1 MKRMLSLVFVFA
13 VSSVAWAAEPVPVAG
28 GKVALTPD
36 NTRIVFIGTHAAP
49 KRPDPR
55 TGGFAKFKGEAA
67 VAGKTLKSVA
77 VDIEADSLWTEVGGR
92 LTNHLKSADFLEVR
106 EFPTAKFVSTKIEPA
121 ADGKAK
127 ITGNLTLHGQTKA
140 ISFPATVAVTDKGLT
155 LASEF
160 TIDRTNWGI
169 NYEPNQVVKEV
180 TLKIAIGEKTQP
192 TTDGG
197 R

>member
-1 MKRMLSLVFVFA
+1 MKRMLSWA
-13 VSSVAWAAEPVPVAG
+13 VVLILGSSAAAAEPVPVAS
-28 GKVALTPD
+28 GKVALSPD

-49 KRPDPR
+49 KKPDPR

-67 VAGKTLKSVA
+67 VDGKALKSVT
-77 VDIEADSLWTEVGGR
+77 VDIETESLWTEVGGR
-92 LTNHLKSADFLEVR
+92 LTNHLKSADFFEVR
-106 EFPTAKFVSTKIEPA
+106 QFPTAKFASTKIETA
-121 ADGKAK
+121 ADGKVR
-127 ITGNLTLHGQTKA
+127 ITGNLTMHGQTKE
-140 ISFPATVAVTDKGLT
+140 INFPATISVTDKGLT

-180 TLKIAIGEKTQP
+180 TLKVAIGEKTQP
-192 TTDGG
+192 TGGG

>member
-1 MKRMLSLVFVFA
+1 MKRTLSLIAVFLLAHSAF
-13 VSSVAWAAEPVPVAG
+13 AAEPVPVNG
-28 GKVALTPD
+28 GKVALSPD
-36 NTRIVFIGTHAAP
+36 NTKIVFVGTHAAP
-49 KRPDPR
+49 KKPDPR

-67 VAGKTLKSVA
+67 VDGKALKSVT
-77 VDIEADSLWTEVGGR
+77 VDIETDSLWTEVGGR

-127 ITGNLTLHGQTKA
+127 ITGNLTLHGQTKQ
-140 ISFPATVAVTDKGLT
+140 ISFPATIAVTDKGLT

-180 TLKIAIGEKTQP
+180 TLKVAIGEKTQP
-192 TTDGG
+192 TGGG

>member
-1 MKRMLSLVFVFA
+1 MKRTLSLVLVLAAGFSA
-13 VSSVAWAAEPVPVAG
+13 AAAEPVPVAG
-28 GKVALTPD
+28 GKATLSPD
-36 NTRIVFIGTHAAP
+36 NTRIIFIGTHAAP
-49 KRPDPR
+49 KKPDPR

-67 VAGKTLKSVA
+67 IDGKALKSVS
-77 VDIEADSLWTEVGGR
+77 VDIDTTSLWTEIGGR
-92 LTNHLKSADFLEVR
+92 LTAHLKSADFFEVQ
-106 EFPTAKFVSTKIEPA
+106 EHPTAKFVSTKIELA

-127 ITGNLTLHGQTKA
+127 ITGNLTLHGKTKE

-160 TIDRTNWGI
+160 QIDRTDWGI
-169 NYEPNQVVKEV
+169 NYEPNQVIKQV

-192 TTDGG
+192 TSGG

>member
-1 MKRMLSLVFVFA
+1 MKRLLSLIVVLA
-13 VSSVAWAAEPVPVAG
+13 AGYAAAAAEPVPVAG
-28 GKVALTPD
+28 GKAALSPD
-36 NTRIVFIGTHAAP
+36 NTKIIFVGTHAAP
-49 KRPDPR
+49 KKPDPR

-67 VAGKTLKSVA
+67 VDGKALKSVS
-77 VDIEADSLWTEVGGR
+77 VDIDTTSLWTEIGER

-106 EFPTAKFVSTKIEPA
+106 EHPTAKFVSTKIEPA
-121 ADGKAK
+121 ADGKTK
-127 ITGNLTLHGQTKA
+127 ITGNLTLHGQTKEV
-140 ISFPATVAVTDKGLT
+140 SFPATVAVTDKGLT

-160 TIDRTNWGI
+160 KIDRTKWGI

-192 TTDGG
+192 VGGGG

>member
-1 MKRMLSLVFVFA
+1 MKRTLSLIA
-13 VSSVAWAAEPVPVAG
+13 VLAIAFPAAAAEPVPVAG
-28 GKVALTPD
+28 GKVALAPE
-36 NTRIVFIGTHAAP
+36 NTKIVFVGTHAAP
-49 KRPDPR
+49 KKPDPR

-67 VAGKTLKSVA
+67 VDGKALKSVS
-77 VDIEADSLWTEVGGR
+77 VDIDTTSLWTEIGGR
-92 LTNHLKSADFLEVR
+92 LTDHLKSVDFLEVR
-106 EFPTAKFVSTKIEPA
+106 EHPTAKFVSTKIEPA

-127 ITGNLTLHGQTKA
+127 ITGNFTLHGKTNE

-160 TIDRTNWGI
+160 TIDRTRWGV

-192 TTDGG
+192 TGGGG